1 MSSSAKSFLR
11 AHVVVLALVALAA
24 PPQAVGGVRQAA
36 RGETLRL
43 AASRGDV
50 AVVSELLGQGV
61 DVDAT
66 SEYGAT
72 ALVLAAL
79 NGQAEAVRALLDAG
93 ANPDLVDTFYG
104 RSPLGWATL
113 GGFEDVVLMLFVAG
127 SADFEVLFM
136 EAVNV
141 ANLEQVAELLRLQ
154 VPPAEVLSEALQRAM
169 ATGNEPLGRLLM
181 GAGAVPP
188 PPTIISIDAAR
199 LRLYEGRYVDE
210 VGYELVIIADEQT
223 RTLLVRPPG
232 MRNPL
237 RFLPVEETTFIV
249 EQSANIS
256 IRFVVR
262 DGRVVSMSFTQA
274 GATRRMSKQ

>member
-1 MSSSAKSFLR
+1 MNALPKTFLP
-11 AHVVVLALVALAA
+11 VGFVVLALVALAVPA
-24 PPQAVGGVRQAA
+24 QAVGGALQAGG
-36 RGETLRL
+36 GETLRA
-43 AASRGDV
+43 AASHGDV
-50 AVVSELLGQGV
+50 AVVGELLAQGV
-61 DVDAT
+61 DVDDA

-79 NGQAEAVRALLDAG
+79 NGHAEVVRALLDAG
-93 ANPDLVDTFYG
+93 ADPDIVDTFYG
-104 RSPLGWATL
+104 RSPMGWATL
-113 GGFEDVVLMLFVAG
+113 GGFQEVVLMLFVAG

-136 EAVNV
+136 EAVNA

-154 VPPAEVLSEALQRAM
+154 VPPAEVLSEALRQAR

-210 VGYELVIIADEQT
+210 VGYELVIVADEQT
-223 RTLLVRPPG
+223 RALLVRAPG

-237 RFLPVEETTFIV
+237 RFLPVEETTFIS
-249 EQSANIS
+249 EQSESIF
-256 IRFVVR
+256 IRFAVR
-262 DGRVVSMSFTQA
+262 DGRVVSMSFTQG